1 MTTETTAARFAQLR
15 AERQAELDEVRQAA
29 RKLADKFPLSYWRER
44 DKTETYPWDF
54 VNAFAKAGWM
64 GVLVP
69 EEYGGMGL
77 GVTEAAIMLHEIGA
91 SGAAMSGASAVHFY
105 VFPPQPVLRHGSEA
119 MKRRYMPALARG
131 ELLMAFGVTEPT
143 AGVDT
148 SRIRTKAEKKGE
160 RWVINGQKVWTT
172 NAQNAKKVLLL
183 ARTSP
188 RDEKR
193 PLDGMTLFFADLDR
207 KHCDVRVIDK
217 LGRAAVDSNEVF
229 IDGLEVPEEDVVGE
243 VGRGFHYLLDGLN
256 PERIVVGIEAAGIG
270 RAAIGMAAKYANERV
285 VFDRPIGKNQAVAH
299 PLAECWLRVD
309 TAEKI
314 CLQAAEMYDAHLPC
328 GTESNAAKFLGAE
341 AGYLACDQALQ
352 THGGFGYS
360 KEYHIERLWREV
372 RLLRLA
378 PISQEMVL
386 NFISQKVLGLPRSY

>member
-1 MTTETTAARFAQLR
+1 MADTLAQEFARISAARQ
-15 AERQAELDEVRQAA
+15 EELGEVRQAA
-29 RKLADKFPLSYWRER
+29 RTLANKFSMAYWREC
-44 DKTETYPWDF
+44 DKEAKYPWDF

-69 EEYGGMGL
+69 EAYGGMGL

-91 SGAAMSGASAVHFY
+91 SGAGMSGASAVHFY
-105 VFPPQPVLRHGSEA
+105 VFPPAPVLKHGSEE

-148 SRIRTKAEKKGE
+148 SRIRTKAEKKGD
-160 RWVINGQKVWTT
+160 RWVVNGQKVWTT
-172 NAQNAKKVLLL
+172 NAQNAKKILLL

-207 KHCDVRVIDK
+207 KYCDVRVIDK

-243 VGRGFHYLLDGLN
+243 VGKGFNYLLDGLN

-270 RAAIGMAAKYANERV
+270 RAAIDMATKYANERV
-285 VFDRPIGKNQAVAH
+285 VFNRPIGMNQAVAH
-299 PLAECWLRVD
+299 PLAECWLRV
-309 TAEKI
+309 E
-314 CLQAAEMYDAHLPC
+314 AAETMCLKAAALFDAGLPC
-328 GTESNAAKFLGAE
+328 GAESNAAKFLGAE
-341 AGYLACDQALQ
+341 AGYLACDQSLQ
-352 THGGFGYS
+352 AHGGFGYS
-360 KEYHIERLWREV
+360 REYHIERLWREV

-378 PISQEMVL
+378 PVSQEMVL
-386 NFISQKVLGLPRSY
+386 NFISNKVLGLPKSY

>member
-1 MTTETTAARFAQLR
+1 MTEASKPYAALAR
-15 AERQAELDEVRQAA
+15 ERKANLDEVRQAA
-29 RKLADKFPLSYWRER
+29 RTLANKFPQSYWRQC
-44 DKTETYPWDF
+44 DKEEKYPWDF

-64 GVLVP
+64 GILVP

-91 SGAAMSGASAVHFY
+91 SGAGMSGASAIHFY

-119 MKRRYMPALARG
+119 MKRKYMPALARG

-148 SRIRTKAEKKGE
+148 SRIRTKAEKKGD

-172 NAQNAKKVLLL
+172 NAQNAKKILLL

-207 KHCDVRVIDK
+207 KHCDVRVIEK

-229 IDGLEVPEEDVVGE
+229 IDGLEVPDEDVVGE
-243 VGRGFHYLLDGLN
+243 VGKGFHYLLDGLN
-256 PERIVVGIEAAGIG
+256 PERIVVGMEATGIG
-270 RAAIGMAAKYANERV
+270 RAAIDMAVKYANERI

-299 PLAECWLRVD
+299 PLAECWLRL
-309 TAEKI
+309 E
-314 CLQAAEMYDAHLPC
+314 AAETMGLKAAALYDDHQPC
-328 GTESNAAKFLGAE
+328 GAEANAAKFLGAE
-341 AGYLACDQALQ
+341 AGYLACDQAMQ
-352 THGGFGYS
+352 THGGYSYS

-378 PISQEMVL
+378 PVSQEMVL
-386 NFISQKVLGLPRSY
+386 NFISNKVLGLPKSY

>member
-1 MTTETTAARFAQLR
+1 MSESSVVNEVQEARESHLKDVREAASTLARRF
-15 AERQAELDEVRQAA
+15 D
-29 RKLADKFPLSYWRER
+29 LAYWRTC
-44 DKTETYPWDF
+44 DKEEKYPWEF

-64 GVLVP
+64 GILMP

-77 GVTEAAIMLHEIGA
+77 GLSEAAVMLNEIAAAGA
-91 SGAAMSGASAVHFY
+91 GMSGASAVHFY
-105 VFPPQPVLRHGSEA
+105 VFPPQPILRHGSEA
-119 MKRRYMPALARG
+119 MKQRYLPLLARG

-143 AGVDT
+143 SGVDT
-148 SRIRTKAEKKGE
+148 SRIRTKAERRGD

-172 NAQNAKKVLLL
+172 NAQNAKKILLL

-229 IDGLEVPEEDVVGE
+229 IEGLEVADEDVVGE
-243 VGRGFHYLLDGLN
+243 VGKGFHYLLDGLN
-256 PERIVVGIEAAGIG
+256 PERIVVGMEAIGIG
-270 RAAIGMAAKYANERV
+270 RAALKLAVDYANTRV

-299 PLAECWLRVD
+299 PLAENWIRL
-309 TAEKI
+309 E
-314 CLQAAEMYDAHLPC
+314 AAELMALRAAALYDTRKSC
-328 GTESNAAKFLGAE
+328 GAEANAAKFLGAD
-341 AGYLACDQALQ
+341 AGFRACDQAMQ
-352 THGGFGYS
+352 THGGFAYA

-386 NFISQKVLGLPRSY
+386 NFVSNKVLGLPKSY